1 MSRITNKNVKIG
13 ENYVLPLTQRSI
25 SKYEAKVES
34 LLNDVEEEKQRLL
47 EEARIEA
54 ENIKTRAE
62 LSVKEAQTNAESIVN
77 NAKNEALNI
86 IKQAEEEREKI
97 NNETQA
103 ISKQAYDEGFE
114 QGHAA
119 GLEKFKTDSLECIKS
134 LDTLAASSFEIKQN
148 IVKSADRDIVELV
161 IAIARKIT
169 ERSFDEDMLKE
180 ITLSAIAQLKN
191 KEEVTIIVSPKLV
204 ENILKLSENF
214 KQEVSQIK
222 NIKII
227 EDSALSADGTIVE
240 TPLSRVDS
248 RVSAQI
254 DEIAARL
261 INGVTDD
268 VQQEE
273 MP

>member
-13 ENYVLPLTQRSI
+13 DSYVLPLKQRSI

-34 LLNDVEEEKQRLL
+34 LLSDVEQEKQRLI
-47 EEARIEA
+47 EEASLEA

-62 LSVKEAQTNAESIVN
+62 LIVKEAEAKAETIIN
-77 NAKNEALNI
+77 NAKDESVKI
-86 IKQAEEEREKI
+86 IKQAEDEQEKI
-97 NNETQA
+97 KQETEA

-114 QGHAA
+114 KGYNDGQ
-119 GLEKFKTDSLECIKS
+119 EKFKTDAIDSLKALDNLAGAAFDIKH
-134 LDTLAASSFEIKQN
+134 D
-148 IVKSADRDIVELV
+148 IVKSADMDIVELV

-169 ERSFDEDMLKE
+169 SHAFDENMLKE
-180 ITLSAIAQLKN
+180 ITLSTIGQLKN
-191 KEEVTIIVSPKLV
+191 KEDVTIIVSPQLV
-204 ENILKLSENF
+204 QNIIKLSEEF
-214 KQEVSQIK
+214 KQGLSQVK

-261 INGVTDD
+261 MNGIRDD
-268 VQQEE
+268 LQQE
-273 MP
+273 